1 MSVDDEIERMNDLE
15 SKFLLLYKKI
25 KFNQDCFYIDDEL
38 GAVRIDPDENG
49 KYVFDEP
56 FKYSR
61 VASSIPPDTHK
72 EVIEIIT
79 EYLDENW
86 KMPSEMREYLSV
98 RFKEAIGQNPK
109 NLDSLFGLRPKKR
122 SREDDMNIE
131 DAIYYIQFRIAL
143 HKEIRPK
150 GDKNPFFRGEA
161 LNDFLCDELSSIFLK
176 GNVSRDK
183 LKDLTN
189 KGKMVGLSNN
199 FFQNYGQK
207 DIKCLVKYR
216 GYLSEIIIA
225 MNDIIPTEN
234 NQQKLDALNFILAK
248 IEQKLHKLPHIKVTL

>member
-1 MSVDDEIERMNDLE
+1 MSVDDEIERMNNLE

-25 KFNQDCFYIDDEL
+25 KFNQDFFYIDDEL
-38 GAVRIDPDENG
+38 GAVRTDPDENG
-49 KYVFDEP
+49 KYFFDEP

-61 VASSIPPDTHK
+61 VANSIPPDTHK

-79 EYLDENW
+79 EYLDEDW
-86 KMPSEMREYLSV
+86 KMPSEMRRYLSV
-98 RFKEAIGQNPK
+98 RFKEAIGPNPK

-122 SREDDMNIE
+122 SREDDMNKE

-150 GDKNPFFRGEA
+150 GDKNPFFRSEA
-161 LNDFLCDELSSIFLK
+161 LNDSLCDELSSIFLK

-189 KGKMVGLSNN
+189 KGKMAGLGNN
-199 FFQNYGQK
+199 FFQNYGHK
-207 DIKCLVKYR
+207 DIKCLAKYR
-216 GYLSEIIIA
+216 EYLIETIIA
-225 MNDIIPTEN
+225 MNGIDLTEN
-234 NQQKLDALNFILAK
+234 NKQKLDALNFILAK
-248 IEQKLHKLPHIKVTL
+248 IEQKLHKLPLIKVML

>member
-1 MSVDDEIERMNDLE
+1 MSVDDEIERMNNLE

-25 KFNQDCFYIDDEL
+25 NFNQDFFYVDDEL
-38 GAVRIDPDENG
+38 GAVRNEPDENSE
-49 KYVFDEP
+49 YVFDEP

-61 VASSIPPDTHK
+61 VAGSIPPDTHK

-79 EYLDENW
+79 RYLDENW

-109 NLDSLFGLRPKKR
+109 NLDSLFGLRQKKR

-150 GDKNPFFRGEA
+150 SDKNPFFRNEA
-161 LNDFLCDELSSIFLK
+161 LNDSLCNELSSIFFK

-189 KGKMVGLSNN
+189 KGKVVGLSND

-207 DIKCLVKYR
+207 DIKYLDKYR
-216 GYLSEIIIA
+216 EYLSEVIIA
-225 MNDIIPTEN
+225 MNDIILTEN
-234 NQQKLDALNFILAK
+234 NQKKLDAMNFILAK
-248 IEQKLHKLPHIKVTL
+248 IEQKLHKLPPIKVTL